1 MYAFVVKNDEGTWDI
16 FRTLDKIPIP
26 DREERLANAIA
37 SKRPITGMDLT
48 PYRETA
54 TSGALWDGEK
64 FSGGAV
70 HPMTKNANNNWE
82 DMTQYGYICDN
93 VLLIIFYSQPGTD
106 QDDQFQAIFNS
117 ETTIVKLPD
126 GQTAK
131 FGDIWDGKKVVVV

>member
-16 FRTLDKIPIP
+16 FRTLDKIPDP
-26 DREERLANAIA
+26 AREKRLADAVA
-37 SKRPITGMDLT
+37 SGLPITGMIVT
-48 PYRETA
+48 PYKETA
-54 TSGALWDGEK
+54 TSGAKWDGKK
-64 FSGGAV
+64 FTGGVV
-70 HPMTKNANNNWE
+70 HSFSLNPNTDWDKV
-82 DMTQYGYICDN
+82 TQYAYICND
-93 VLLIIFYSQPGTD
+93 VLLIIFYSQPDTD